1 MQLPVLGDTM
11 EMRLERRSTSRRAA
25 VFLDRDDTLIHARD
39 LPAPPPPAAPG
50 DVCRPED
57 VHLLP
62 GVLDACRRL
71 KQAGFLLIVVSN
83 QGVVAR
89 GGATVERVREIN
101 ERMRTMIRERLGPPL
116 IDAVYVCPYHPRGT
130 IPEFTREHPWRKP
143 APGMIF
149 AAAAEWKLD
158 LGRSWLVGDSE
169 RDVEAAI
176 AAGIPRAQC
185 LLIGPRGTLTD
196 LSAAA
201 DVIVAETGEAVE
213 E

>member
-1 MQLPVLGDTM
+1 VNV
-11 EMRLERRSTSRRAA
+11 ERRAVARRIA
-25 VFLDRDDTLIHARD
+25 VFLDRDDTLMRARG
-39 LPAPPPPAAPG
+39 LPPPPPPAAPG

-62 GVLDACRRL
+62 GVVDACRRL
-71 KQAGFLLIVVSN
+71 KEAGFLLIVVSN

-101 ERMRTMIRERLGPPL
+101 ERLRDLVTAKPGRPL
-116 IDAVYVCPYHPRGT
+116 IDAVYVCPYHPKGT
-130 IPEFTREHPWRKP
+130 VPEFTREHPWRKP
-143 APGMIF
+143 APGMIL

-158 LGRSWLVGDSE
+158 LGRSWMVGDSE
-169 RDVEAAI
+169 RDIEAAV

-185 LLIGPRGTLTD
+185 LWIGPHGTLAD
-196 LSAAA
+196 LPAAA
-201 DVIVAETGEAVE
+201 DVIVAETGEGVE